1 MMRGIVTSIFFS
13 VAFSRCNIL
22 TNPTSA
28 CLLPFPD
35 NFWRTN
41 NTDNT
46 VSQLTLDNSSLPVDA
61 SGNGIDPD
69 LGGYNQLTGFSALG
83 PILAYLPGLN
93 LDKSSLPRL
102 WDISTS
108 ASSKGSTNGGGGG
121 SGPSSLLLD
130 VETETALLHW
140 VELDESGDT
149 FTPYERAL
157 ITWPASRLRDN
168 ALHIVAFRDLVD
180 DDGVPIARSDGFDA
194 LVRGTPTDDPALEL
208 QRPRFEMIFNA
219 LEARGWPRANLTLA
233 WDFTT
238 ATTEDVTSRFI
249 SMRDDALARVEKAGG
264 AIRFQITSVEA
275 LPAAN
280 TSRRVH
286 GQFWAPCYLPFN
298 AIPSLDSRLVL
309 DPVTRLP
316 VYQNDVAFDFELVIP
331 LSVAAAGIPVPVLQ
345 YGHGLFGDHGEVEEN
360 YLATFAQEHGYVL
373 VATDEIGLSEY
384 DAPTLVIMMAGG
396 DGGFSDF
403 RIVPDR
409 LHQGMLN
416 AIILMRLVTSPAFVT
431 NVNVTFGG
439 KQVISTAPGDRF
451 YTGNSQGGIM
461 GGVYM
466 ATSPDVTRGVLGVG
480 GGPYAML
487 LPRSS
492 DFAELFDLL
501 KIRYPRSVD
510 RMIILGLMQALWDR
524 MDPAGWAGYITK
536 PVDNSPPRRV
546 VMHYGEINSAQC
558 EYAGMIWY
566 LISRPPPPS
575 PPHPPPTPPPPPL
588 GLGDHQV
595 TWLGAHAIGK
605 TMGARMF
612 ASNVR
617 EGNESLSYFETVP
630 DNSILTDGNV
640 IMGFDFGFPI
650 NPFINVP
657 PSTGPD
663 AHECPRRSQQG
674 QAQMAHF
681 FATGEIINTCEGACI
696 LKGCPS
702 G

>member
-1 MMRGIVTSIFFS
+1 MRAIISSIFFT
-13 VAFSRCNIL
+13 VALSRCNIL
-22 TNPTSA
+22 TDPTSA

-41 NTDNT
+41 NSDNT

-69 LGGYNQLTGFSALG
+69 SGGYNQLTGFSALG
-83 PILAYLPGLN
+83 PILAFIPGLN
-93 LDKSSLPRL
+93 LDKSFLPRL

-108 ASSKGSTNGGGGG
+108 ASSRSTSGGG
-121 SGPSSLLLD
+121 GPSSLILD
-130 VETETALLHW
+130 VETDTALLHW

-168 ALHIVAFRDLVD
+168 ALHIVAFSDLVD

-194 LVRGTPTDDPALEL
+194 LVRGTPTNDPALEL
-208 QRPRFEMIFNA
+208 QRPRFEIIFKA

-249 SMRDDALARVEKAGG
+249 SMRDDALSRVEKAG
-264 AIRFQITSVEA
+264 AIRFQITHVEA

-286 GQFWAPCYLPFN
+286 GQFWVPCYLPFN
-298 AIPSLDSRLVL
+298 ALPSLDSRLVL

-331 LSVAAAGIPVPVLQ
+331 LSVAAGGVPVPVLQ

-373 VATDEIGLSEY
+373 AATDEIGLSEY
-384 DAPTLVIMMAGG
+384 DAPTLVVMMSGG

-416 AIILMRLVTSPAFVT
+416 AIILMRLVTSPAFIN

-439 KQVISTAPGDRF
+439 KPVISSAVGDRF

-501 KIRYPRSVD
+501 KVRYPRSVD
-510 RMIILGLMQALWDR
+510 RMIILCIMQALWDR
-524 MDPAGWAGYITK
+524 MDPAGWAAYITK

-546 VMHYGEINSAQC
+546 VMHYG
-558 EYAGMIWY
+558 
-566 LISRPPPPS
+566 
-575 PPHPPPTPPPPPL
+575 
-588 GLGDHQV
+588 LGDHQV
-595 TWLGAHAIGK
+595 TWLGAHSIGK
-605 TMGARMF
+605 TMDARMF

-617 EGNESLSYFETVP
+617 EGNESLSYFDTVP
-630 DNSILTDGNV
+630 DTTVLTEGNL
-640 IMGFDFGFPI
+640 IMGFDFGFPV

-657 PSTGPD
+657 PSSGPD
-663 AHECPRRSQQG
+663 AHECPRRSQEG
-674 QAQMAHF
+674 QTQMAHF
-681 FATGEIINTCEGACI
+681 FATGEIINTCDGACI
-696 LKGCPS
+696 LNGCPS